1 MITIEVAGT
10 EYEDFLSAS
19 VRRSVDT
26 LVGAF
31 QFMATAR
38 AGEVYPIR
46 TGQSCKVFVNGIQQ
60 IDGFVE
66 GVDVSYSAGGH
77 TITITGRDKSAD
89 LVDSTVGPN
98 VDIKGPIT
106 FAGICKNTISSMG
119 IDMQVIDQTT
129 NLEPFQTNEI
139 ASPEIDKSGFG
150 FLETFARQRQVFLT
164 GDGSGNLVITRAGS
178 TTAATGLQNVIG
190 GQQNNIKSSSS
201 SNDVSNRF
209 NLYDVSAQLNVSAF
223 PAEGDVSSNDVAN
236 QNGSATDGDVRA
248 SRRLYF
254 QAEESANGSTSK
266 ERAVW
271 ESNIRRARSKKYG
284 AVVAG
289 FAQENGA
296 LWQPNQLVPVNDIFA
311 NIRANMLVWG
321 IEFNFSVQSGSTTSL
336 ECVPPDAL
344 QLLAEEPVKQKK
356 TDDIGDAFSEPETP
370 A

>member
-1 MITIEVAGT
+1 MITIEVGSV

-31 QFMATAR
+31 QFMASAR
-38 AGEVYPIR
+38 PGDVYPIR
-46 TGQSCKVFVNGIQQ
+46 AGQSCKVFVDGIQQ

-66 GVDVSYSAGGH
+66 SVDVSYSAGAH
-77 TITITGRDKSAD
+77 TITISGRDKSAD
-89 LVDSTVGPN
+89 LVDSTVGPD
-98 VDIKGPIT
+98 VDLKGPIT
-106 FAGICKNTISSMG
+106 LAGICKTTISTMG
-119 IDMQVIDQTT
+119 INMQVIDQTT
-129 NLEPFQTNEI
+129 GLSPFQDNEI
-139 ASPEIDKSGFG
+139 ASPEIDKTGFE

-164 GDGSGNLVITRAGS
+164 GDGNGNLVITRAGA

-190 GQQNNIKSSSS
+190 GEQNNIKSSSS
-201 SNDVSNRF
+201 SNDVSKRF
-209 NLYDVSAQLNVSAF
+209 NLYDVSAQLNPAAF
-223 PAEGDVSSNDVAN
+223 PIEGDISSNDVAN
-236 QNGSATDGDVRA
+236 QGGRATDGDIRA

-254 QAEESANGSTSK
+254 QAEESADGNTAK

-289 FAQENGA
+289 FTQENGA
-296 LWQPNQLVPVNDIFA
+296 LWQPNQLVPVNDVFA
-311 NIRANMLVWG
+311 NISAKMLVWG
-321 IEFNFSVQSGSTTSL
+321 IEFGFSVDGGSTTTL

-356 TDDIGDAFSEPETP
+356 TDSIGDAFSELETSS
-370 A
+370 